1 MSIALSL
8 APGVHATLTLAEQEA
23 ALREVRETLTAEGG
37 EGGAKIRKQ
46 INEVSA
52 KQRNT
57 HKPP

>member
-37 EGGAKIRKQ
+37 EGGAGDILIGAWVQ
-46 INEVSA
+46 IVYY
-52 KQRNT
+52 K
-57 HKPP
+57 